1 MSSREF
7 SVRVSEELAH
17 WVRQCG
23 PAKEVIGRIATA
35 ARRGLIDADGRDPGP
50 GPERLTVR
58 VPNHA
63 LPVIR
68 KLTHSRDNLVA
79 LRKLILVGYQAR
91 ALPAMNVALGPLASA
106 PIQSNQVLPGSV
118 HPSPVSPSTL
128 KETLPQPY

>member
-7 SVRVSEELAH
+7 SVRVSEELAP

-68 KLTHSRDNLVA
+68 KLTGFRFGFGDV
-79 LRKLILVGYQAR
+79 LRAGFFGMAR
-91 ALPAMNVALGPLASA
+91 VWHG
-106 PIQSNQVLPGSV
+106 PGSAARQKKFKLG
-118 HPSPVSPSTL
+118 HYPLSG
-128 KETLPQPY
+128 